1 MSMEMRPYIARGGEQ
16 AWRGLSAFKKVTLY
30 GFAVE
35 AKPYL
40 VHQMLTRYIGE
51 PSQELGLHIDV
62 RGTTLKYVLFMFVDS
77 ERRQVPLSKQDK
89 HFMGRHP
96 EKLFAVVSLGYRR
109 HPKESWIAFAPYV
122 FASDTPGWTAD
133 REIYG
138 YPRQFGEVSIN
149 VGNGGLP
156 ESCAVSAR
164 AIRRF
169 GAEENSEPCEIFRI
183 TKTSGASNA
192 VGGQIDG
199 QFDGL
204 KIGDELSRLL
214 GSNDVTLFDRVIPR
228 IVARAQRASTEA
240 QRSFYERRSAAAK
253 QWKVIDS
260 RAPLKSLAA
269 QLNAHTVPMLFLK
282 QFRDIT
288 YADRACFQAILE
300 ASFGL
305 KHATEGSFA
314 TGYQLYL
321 ENIDSVPIGREL
333 GIDTGKSVEV
343 AFGFRIALD
352 EMTLSRAEVIS
363 NPYWN
368 PGVEFSTCE
377 EQSRLPMYVD
387 RGGDAVWRQPTKLYN
402 ARIYGF
408 GVRVPADQQQAL
420 LNTFVN
426 DVVAESN
433 STYGSKK
440 MVLQPCEGI
449 DLVMLLFVDYK
460 RITSGDPNDRKLGG
474 STYREFLLMQLAI
487 SDDEEFP
494 ELDWFIPYICLDAEA
509 PRLGGR
515 EIFGYP
521 KQLAKIPK
529 FELFDGPSAP
539 AGKLSVQTTVFPKFG
554 STKAGRDKPIVNLT
568 WNGKEPP
575 TITPFHRTEDMFLAL
590 VSRSLPHLVHDS
602 GVRRLVPSVTTG
614 AASNGSPGVGVDMLN
629 ALLFTGI
636 GNVFLKEFRDS
647 LNPAAACYQAVCKTD
662 TIPAKFRGGGC
673 VDLPEGYRITIANV
687 ASEPLREYFKKSGL
701 YRNEVKPAFAYV
713 LNLDLDLTAGR
724 VIANPMAMDASLD
737 VSLKS
742 TAAKENGGGTSKS
755 KAAMENDGASLT
767 STAAREKEGRQP
779 PRIRR
784 VATSAEPYWRR
795 VVEDSKADQDA

>member
-77 ERRQVPLSKQDK
+77 ERRQVSLNKDK
-89 HFMGRHP
+89 HFRGGHR
-96 EKLFAVVSLGYRR
+96 EKLFAVVALGYRR
-109 HPKESWIAFAPYV
+109 HPKPGWISFAPYV

-138 YPRQFGEVSIN
+138 YPRQLGQVSIN

-156 ESCAVSAR
+156 DSCAVSAL
-164 AIRRF
+164 AIKRF
-169 GAEENSEPCEIFRI
+169 GAEENSEPCQIFRI
-183 TKTSGASNA
+183 TKTSSASSA

-199 QFDGL
+199 QM
-204 KIGDELSRLL
+204 IGDELSRML
-214 GSNDVTLFDRVIPR
+214 GSNDVRLFDRFIPR
-228 IVARAQRASTEA
+228 IVAKAQRASTEA
-240 QRSFYERRSAAAK
+240 QRAFYERRSAAAK
-253 QWKVIDS
+253 QWKPNDS
-260 RAPLKSLAA
+260 TTPLRSLAD

-300 ASFGL
+300 ASFQL
-305 KHATEGSFA
+305 NKAREGSFA
-314 TGYQLYL
+314 RGYELYL

-333 GIDTGKSVEV
+333 GIRTGESVPID
-343 AFGFRIALD
+343 FGFRIALD
-352 EMTLSRAEVIS
+352 EMQLSKAEVIS

-387 RGGDAVWRQPTKLYN
+387 RGGEAVWRQPSKLYN
-402 ARIYGF
+402 ARIFGF
-408 GVRVPADQQQAL
+408 GVRVPADQQQSL
-420 LNTFVN
+420 LKTFVN
-426 DVVAESN
+426 DVVDESN

-440 MVLQPCEGI
+440 LVLRPCEGI
-449 DLVMLLFVDYK
+449 DLAMLLFVDYK

-487 SDDEEFP
+487 SDDAEFP

-521 KQLAKIPK
+521 KQLAKIPE
-529 FELFDGPSAP
+529 FESFDVPSEP
-539 AGKLSVQTTVFPKFG
+539 ARKLSVQTTVFPKFS
-554 STKAGRDKPIVNLT
+554 STKAGRDKPIVNLA
-568 WNGKEPP
+568 WKGKEPP

-590 VSRSLPHLVHDS
+590 LSRSLPGLVHNS
-602 GVRRLVPSVTTG
+602 AIRRLVPSSIPMPG
-614 AASNGSPGVGVDMLN
+614 SNRSSGPGVDMLN

-647 LNPAAACYQAVCKTD
+647 LNPEAACYQAVCKTD
-662 TIPAKFRGGGC
+662 TIPARFHGGGC
-673 VDLPEGYRITIANV
+673 VDLPEEYRITIANI

-701 YRNEVKPAFAYV
+701 YRNEVKPEFAYV

-742 TAAKENGGGTSKS
+742 TAARENEGR
-755 KAAMENDGASLT
+755 SLT
-767 STAAREKEGRQP
+767 STAAKENEGGSVKSTAAKEKEGRQS

-795 VVEDSKADQDA
+795 VIQDPEANEDA

>member
-1 MSMEMRPYIARGGEQ
+1 MLEMRPYIARGGEQ

-30 GFAVE
+30 GFAVK

-40 VHQMLTRYIGE
+40 VHQMLTRYIGQ
-51 PSQELGLHIDV
+51 PSLDLGLHIDV

-77 ERRQVPLSKQDK
+77 ERRQVPISKEDK
-89 HFMGRHP
+89 HFRGGHP
-96 EKLFAVVSLGYRR
+96 EKLFAVVALGYRR
-109 HPKESWIAFAPYV
+109 HPKESWVSFAPYV

-138 YPRQFGEVSIN
+138 YPRQLGEVSLD
-149 VGNGGLP
+149 VGEDGLLQ
-156 ESCAVSAR
+156 SCGVTAR

-183 TKTSGASNA
+183 TKASGASSA
-192 VGGQIDG
+192 IGGQING
-199 QFDGL
+199 Q
-204 KIGDELSRLL
+204 KIGDELSRML
-214 GSNDVTLFDRVIPR
+214 GSDDVTLFDRVIPR

-253 QWKVIDS
+253 QWKANDS
-260 RAPLKSLAA
+260 RTPLRSLAA

-300 ASFGL
+300 ADFGL
-305 KHATEGSFA
+305 KNATEGSFA

-333 GIDTGKSVEV
+333 GIDTGKPVEV

-352 EMTLSRAEVIS
+352 EMTLSKAEVIS

-387 RGGDAVWRQPTKLYN
+387 RGGDAVWRQPSKLYN

-408 GVRVPADQQQAL
+408 GVRVPADQQQSL
-420 LNTFVN
+420 LKTFVN
-426 DVVAESN
+426 DVVDKSN

-440 MVLQPCEGI
+440 MVLQPCEGV

-494 ELDWFIPYICLDAEA
+494 ELDWFIPYICLDADA

-521 KQLAKIPK
+521 KQLAKIT
-529 FELFDGPSAP
+529 EFDSFGSPGDTRAP
-539 AGKLSVQTTVFPKFG
+539 ARNLSVKTTVFPKFS
-554 STKAGRDKPIVNLT
+554 STKAGRDKSIVSVT
-568 WNGKEPP
+568 WTGKEPP

-602 GVRRLVPSVTTG
+602 GVRRLVPRVTT
-614 AASNGSPGVGVDMLN
+614 ASVSNGSTGPGVDILN

-647 LNPAAACYQAVCKTD
+647 FDPAAACYQAVCKTD
-662 TIPAKFRGGGC
+662 TIPAQFKGGGC
-673 VDLPEGYRITIANV
+673 VDDPEKYKIRIADV
-687 ASEPLREYFKKSGL
+687 ASEPLRNYLKESGL
-701 YRNEVKPAFAYV
+701 YREEVPAEFAYV
-713 LNLDLDLTAGR
+713 LNLDLELTAGR
-724 VIANPMAMDASLD
+724 VIANPMALDASLD
-737 VSLKS
+737 VSLRS
-742 TAAKENGGGTSKS
+742 TAVKERRD
-755 KAAMENDGASLT
+755 E
-767 STAAREKEGRQP
+767 
-779 PRIRR
+779 PRVRR
-784 VATSAEPYWRR
+784 VATSSEPFWRR
-795 VVEDSKADQDA
+795 VVEDPASKKDA

>member
-1 MSMEMRPYIARGGEQ
+1 MRPYIARGGEQ

-51 PSQELGLHIDV
+51 PSQDLGLHIDV

-77 ERRQVPLSKQDK
+77 ERRQVPISKEDT
-89 HFMGRHP
+89 HFRGGHR
-96 EKLFAVVSLGYRR
+96 EQLFAVVALGYRR
-109 HPKESWIAFAPYV
+109 RPEESWISFAPYV

-138 YPRQFGEVSIN
+138 YPRQLGEVSIN
-149 VGNGGLP
+149 VSNGGLP
-156 ESCAVSAR
+156 ESCAVSAQ

-183 TKTSGASNA
+183 TKTSGASSA
-192 VGGQIDG
+192 VGGQFDG
-199 QFDGL
+199 QM
-204 KIGDELSRLL
+204 IGDELSRML

-253 QWKVIDS
+253 QWKVNDS
-260 RAPLKSLAA
+260 RTPLKSLAD

-314 TGYQLYL
+314 AGYELYL
-321 ENIDSVPIGREL
+321 EDIDSVPIGREL
-333 GIDTGKSVEV
+333 GIDTGKPVKV
-343 AFGFRIALD
+343 DFGFRIALD

-387 RGGDAVWRQPTKLYN
+387 RGGDAVWRQPSKLYN
-402 ARIYGF
+402 AHIYGF
-408 GVRVPADQQQAL
+408 GVRVPADQQQSL
-420 LNTFVN
+420 LKTFVN
-426 DVVAESN
+426 DVVGDSN

-474 STYREFLLMQLAI
+474 SSYREFLLMQLAI
-487 SDDEEFP
+487 SDDAEFP

-539 AGKLSVQTTVFPKFG
+539 AEKLSVQTTVFPKFS

-590 VSRSLPHLVHDS
+590 VRRSLPHLVHDS
-602 GVRRLVPSVTTG
+602 GVRRLVPSSIPALG
-614 AASNGSPGVGVDMLN
+614 SNRSSGPGVDMLN

-647 LNPAAACYQAVCKTD
+647 LNPNAACYQAVCKTD

-673 VDLPEGYRITIANV
+673 VDLPEDYSITIANV

-701 YRNEVKPAFAYV
+701 YRNEVKPEFAYV
-713 LNLDLDLTAGR
+713 LNLDLELTAGR
-724 VIANPMAMDASLD
+724 VIANPMALDASLD
-737 VSLKS
+737 VSLRS
-742 TAAKENGGGTSKS
+742 TAVKERRD
-755 KAAMENDGASLT
+755 E
-767 STAAREKEGRQP
+767 
-779 PRIRR
+779 PRVRR
-784 VATSAEPYWRR
+784 VATSSEPYWRR
-795 VVEDSKADQDA
+795 VVEDPASKKDA